1 MDSGFPRFP
10 EDGGSC
16 HHCGKQGLCRS
27 LALQSAF
34 FPGISTGLRPLRLGP
49 WCTAGG
55 RSAAAQRIALVLEK
69 AQAIPAGEQPRA
81 PAQVRE
87 CLTKR

>member
-1 MDSGFPRFP
+1 MQIFGFAERVFPR
-10 EDGGSC
+10 DI
-16 HHCGKQGLCRS
+16 HRS
-27 LALQSAF
+27 AAAAAGALVHRRRQV
-34 FPGISTGLRPLRLGP
+34 
-49 WCTAGG
+49 
-55 RSAAAQRIALVLEK
+55 RSGAAAQRIALVLEK